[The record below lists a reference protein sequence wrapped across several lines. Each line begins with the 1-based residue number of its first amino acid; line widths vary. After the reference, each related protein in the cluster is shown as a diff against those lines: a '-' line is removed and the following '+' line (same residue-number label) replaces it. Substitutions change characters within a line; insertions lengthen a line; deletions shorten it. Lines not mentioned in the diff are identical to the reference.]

1 MKTSIKIT
9 FLLILTSILIFS
21 CFEPVSTGDPVIHK
35 PAASPYEQ
43 YGTPFDSVPD
53 IADIIMY
60 EVNLRAF
67 GPDHDIQ
74 AVIDKLDHI
83 QSLGVNVIW
92 LMPIYPVGELN
103 SVNSPYCV
111 KDYKAVAAEYGALE
125 DLRDLTDAAHDR
137 NMAVILDW
145 VANHTAWDNAWI
157 DSTDWYTQDGEGNI
171 IHPAGTNWEDVADLN
186 YDNQNMRAAM
196 IDALTYWVYEA
207 NIDGYRC
214 DHADGVPFDF
224 WQSAWQSLDTI
235 PNHDLIYFAEGERE
249 DHFDA
254 GFDLAFSWSFYTAIN
269 NVFNGNY
276 ANEVI
281 TAHANEYVDIPA
293 GKHWI
298 RYTTNHDESAWNAT
312 PITLY
317 NGIDGALA
325 AQVIT
330 LLTGG
335 VPLIYGSQEVGT
347 ANTVPFFYNSSIDWS
362 ANPDMLAAYRDMFQ
376 FYADSPIARRG
387 DNAVYSN
394 YDIFCLKKSYGG
406 ESILILVNTRN
417 AAKTFNIP
425 YALNNTYWKDHLSG
439 EEISLSGSISLAPYQ
454 YYIFEMP
461 STTGIVQY

>member
-1 MKTSIKIT
+1 
-9 FLLILTSILIFS
+9 
-21 CFEPVSTGDPVIHK
+21 
-35 PAASPYEQ
+35 
-43 YGTPFDSVPD
+43 
-53 IADIIMY
+53 
-60 EVNLRAF
+60 
-67 GPDHDIQ
+67 
-74 AVIDKLDHI
+74 
-83 QSLGVNVIW
+83 
-92 LMPIYPVGELN
+92 
-103 SVNSPYCV
+103 
-111 KDYKAVAAEYGALE
+111 
-125 DLRDLTDAAHDR
+125 
-137 NMAVILDW
+137 MAVILDW

-186 YDNQNMRAAM
+186 YDSDNMRAAM
-196 IDALTYWVYEA
+196 IDAMVYWVYEA

-224 WQSAWQSLDTI
+224 WQSAWQTLDTI
-235 PNHDLIYFAEGERE
+235 PNHDLIYFAEGTRN

-254 GFDLAFSWSFYTAIN
+254 GFDLNFSWGFYSAIN
-269 NVFNGNY
+269 NVINGNY

-281 TAHANEYVDIPA
+281 TAHANDYADIPE

-330 LLTGG
+330 LFTGG

-347 ANTVPFFYNSSIDWS
+347 ANTVPFFYNSTIDWS
-362 ANPDMLAAYRDMFQ
+362 ANPDMLAAYQYMFQ
-376 FYADSPIARRG
+376 FYADSPIARHG
-387 DNAVYSN
+387 ENAVYSN
-394 YDIFCLKKSYGG
+394 YDIFCLKKTLYD
-406 ESILILVNTRN
+406 EDILILVNTRN

-439 EEISLSGSISLAPYQ
+439 EEISLSGAIGLEPYE
-454 YYIFEMP
+454 YYILEEP